1 MNLDLSV
8 IIVNYNVKYFLEHCL
23 SSVAKAIEP
32 LHAEVFVV
40 DNASTDGSD
49 TYFKNRF
56 PFVQFIYNKTNDGF
70 AKGNNIAVAKA
81 KGEYILFLNP
91 DTIVAEDCFVKC
103 SQFFKKHENCGAL
116 GVKMV
121 DGAGNFL
128 KESKRSFPSPLTSFY
143 KLSGLSRLFPNSAK
157 FSKYHLGHLSEN
169 ETHAVDVL
177 AGAFLMVKK
186 EVLDKVGSFDEAFF
200 MYGEDVDLSYRIQ
213 KAGYQNYYFADTTII
228 HFKGESTKRGSLN
241 YVKMFYK
248 AMSQFVTKHY
258 GQSKAGTFNLFIQ
271 LAIFIRA
278 GLASLKRVIRFI
290 GLPIIDL
297 GIILLCIWATKLFWF
312 AKIKPEARYVRELI
326 VGAALIYAV
335 IYVAISFFS
344 GLYDKPFKQRNLL
357 RSAIISTLVLLSL
370 YALLPETL
378 RFSRGI
384 IFVSAV
390 VAFLTLSLQRWLLV
404 KTNIFENATEED
416 LEKQTIVIAN
426 QDDYAAVKNFYKKA
440 TIEERLLG
448 QISTATET
456 EGLGLFSAFS
466 TIQRN
471 ISFKEIVTSA
481 NSLSYKKILELIQTL
496 PKKYSIKFYTPTA
509 ESIIGSDS
517 KDTIGESIT
526 VHGKFRI
533 EQSSAV
539 RCKRMVDFFLS
550 LGLLLFSPLL
560 FWFTKQKS
568 YFFKSLF
575 EVLLAQRTFVGY
587 CNVSNELPRIKN
599 AIIANNGNVSSANQ
613 SLSIALKNELDYRY
627 AKQYQCRQD
636 VKLILAYYFK

>member
-23 SSVAKAIEP
+23 SSVAKAIES

-40 DNASTDGSD
+40 DNASSDGSEA
-49 TYFKNRF
+49 YFKNRF
-56 PFVQFIYNKTNDGF
+56 PFAQFIYNNANDGF

-81 KGEYILFLNP
+81 KGQYILFLNP
-91 DTIVAEDCFVKC
+91 DTIVPEDCFSLC
-103 SQFFKKHENCGAL
+103 IEFFKAHQKAGAL
-116 GVKMV
+116 GVKMI

-128 KESKRSFPSPLTSFY
+128 KESKRSFPSPTTSFY

-157 FSKYHLGHLSEN
+157 FSKYHLGHLSEKEN
-169 ETHAVDVL
+169 HEVDVL
-177 AGAFLMVKK
+177 AGAFMMIKK
-186 EVLDKVGSFDEAFF
+186 QVLDAIGSFDEAFF

-213 KAGYQNYYFADTTII
+213 KAGFTNYYFAGTAII

-258 GQSKAGTFNLFIQ
+258 GQTKAGTFNLFIQ
-271 LAIFIRA
+271 FAIFIRA
-278 GLASLKRVIRFI
+278 GLATLKRSIRFI

-326 VGAALIYAV
+326 VGAALIYAI
-335 IYVAISFFS
+335 IYVTVSFFS
-344 GLYDKPFKQRNLL
+344 GLYDRPFKQRNLL

-390 VAFLTLSLQRWLLV
+390 VAFLTLSLQRWLLI
-404 KTNIFENATEED
+404 KTNILENAAADD

-426 QDDYAAVKNFYKKA
+426 NEDYNAIKIFYKKA
-440 TIEERLLG
+440 TIKERILG

-456 EGLGLFSAFS
+456 EGLGLFSEFNNL
-466 TIQRN
+466 QKN
-471 ISFKEIVTSA
+471 ISFKEIVVSA
-481 NSLSYKKILELIQTL
+481 NSLGYKKILELIQTL
-496 PKKYSIKFYTPTA
+496 PQKYSIKFYTPTA
-509 ESIIGSDS
+509 QSIIGSDS

-526 VHGKFRI
+526 IHGKFKI
-533 EQSSAV
+533 ESSSAI

-550 LGLLLFSPLL
+550 AGLLLFSPIL
-560 FWFTKQKS
+560 FWFVKQKQH
-568 YFFKSLF
+568 FFKELF
-575 EVLLAQRTFVGY
+575 SVLLAQYSFVGY
-587 CNVSNELPRIKN
+587 CNPTNELPVIKP
-599 AIIANNGNVSSANQ
+599 AIIANNGHAILQNQ
-613 SLSIALKNELDYRY
+613 SLSTLLKNELDYRY
-627 AKQYQCRQD
+627 AKQYQYRQD
-636 VKLILAYYFK
+636 VKLALQYYFK